1 MNDLTEYIGVI
12 GGAFYLLAFTEAALG
27 RWNGKSFWYEANNL
41 LGSIFLGYYAVK
53 KETYV
58 NIALNLV
65 WGVVAL
71 YAIRHMIHRHKARK
85 TSRRKTKKR
94 SVR

>member
-1 MNDLTEYIGVI
+1 MNGLTEYIGVV
-12 GGAFYLLAFTEAALG
+12 GGTLYLIAFTEAAVG

-53 KETYV
+53 KEAYM
-58 NIALNLV
+58 NIVLNLV

-71 YAIRHMIHRHKARK
+71 YAIRHMIHRHRTRK
-85 TSRRKTKKR
+85 TTRHKTKKR
-94 SVR
+94 P